1 MNVNIQ
7 ELLDKIM
14 SILPADIKAKV
25 QSCKS
30 KEDFLSLLSGAKDL
44 IPANLLGGLTGGDQ
58 DGKADANP
66 LSGLLSGITGG
77 DKGANPLAGLTA
89 GGNPL
94 EGIGDKLKGVDWSE
108 IRSHLNIGK

>member
-44 IPANLLGGLTGGDQ
+44 IPANLLGGLTGGD
-58 DGKADANP
+58 
-66 LSGLLSGITGG
+66 
-77 DKGANPLAGLTA
+77 KGTNPLAGLTA

-108 IRSHLNIGK
+108 IQSHLNIGK